1 MPMPSLA
8 ISAAPAS
15 TSASKARVGGACPC
29 TPWITESESQRAV
42 VLHSHSVELVEVWA
56 CRMAREWEMGWA
68 QASGLEWVPTRL
80 IT

>member
-42 VLHSHSVELVEVWA
+42 VLHSHSVELVEVW
-56 CRMAREWEMGWA
+56 E
-68 QASGLEWVPTRL
+68 L
-80 IT
+80 